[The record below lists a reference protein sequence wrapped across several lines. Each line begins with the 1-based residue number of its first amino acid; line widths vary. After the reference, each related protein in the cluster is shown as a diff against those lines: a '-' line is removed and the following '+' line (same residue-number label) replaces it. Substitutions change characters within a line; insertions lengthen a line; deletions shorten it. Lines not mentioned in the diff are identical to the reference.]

1 MSSSSR
7 QSFADVLGAQ
17 QANWMILGR
26 RNRTTGAKDKL
37 QIDGM
42 VVDYAYY
49 FGSIENNG
57 NGGLAEGYAK
67 FQQHLPLLQVTC
79 TVCTDGLHN
88 PCLSPA

>member
-1 MSSSSR
+1 
-7 QSFADVLGAQ
+7 
-17 QANWMILGR
+17 
-26 RNRTTGAKDKL
+26 
-37 QIDGM
+37 M